1 MTSGSGFMQSPPKDC
16 NRASKSLLMFQ
27 TTQDLIC
34 MPTHL
39 YNLVEAKKGNA
50 NLKME
55 EDI

>member
-1 MTSGSGFMQSPPKDC
+1 MTSRSGFMQSLPKDC

-34 MPTHL
+34 ILTHF
-39 YNLVEAKKGNA
+39 YNLVEAKRGNA
-50 NLKME
+50 NLKMG